1 MLAMARTGSGKTAA
15 FIIPILHKLAQHSP
29 NVGARALVI
38 SPTRELALQTLRF
51 FKQLSRGT
59 NLRATIV
66 AGGFSLDDQFA
77 DMSTNPDVI
86 IATPGRLLHILD
98 ETKIKLKCM
107 EYVVLDEADRYVPLL
122 PHQRVFKGAMH
133 VFPKAIARRV
143 SWK

>member
-1 MLAMARTGSGKTAA
+1 MARTGSGKTAA